1 MLRGSFG
8 RYILHMLQ
16 MFRNFFKSKVG
27 IAFTLGF
34 LALIAVAFAS
44 ADVSNSGSFGG
55 VSGGDR
61 VAVAG
66 GEKIG
71 TAEYSMNVTNAFDN
85 LRQQYPTLTMASF
98 VAEGGADQ
106 VLEQM
111 IQRTAVASYARKY
124 GLRAGQRLV
133 DSEIVQSG
141 NFNGPDGS
149 FDQSMFRA
157 LLQQRG
163 LTEAAVRDD
172 ISSSLLGQQ
181 LTTPLS
187 FGANMPLS
195 IARRYAAL
203 QSETRKG
210 TISIIPSM
218 AFAPKGDPTDKQLT
232 AYYTAHKDDY
242 IRPER
247 RVIRYATFG
256 DDAVKNLPAPTAAQ
270 IAARYKRD
278 ASQYAASESRSFTQ
292 LVAPTQAAAKA
303 ILDEVKGG
311 KSLAVAA
318 KSKGLAT
325 TQIGP
330 VKKAELSTNA
340 SPEVAQAAFAANQGA
355 LTTPARGGLGW
366 YILNVDKVV
375 KTPARSLEQV
385 SGSISEALAQEQ
397 KREALLDRSSKIE
410 DELDSGASLNDLAK
424 ELGLKLQTTEA
435 LTADGNVYGKPGQ
448 KAPEVLNRALSTAF
462 QMDQGKPQLAE
473 VDPGK
478 TFLLFEASDIT
489 TSAAAPLK
497 DVRDQA
503 VTAWRRH
510 EGSLK
515 AKEASERIMKRLADG
530 KSMKEAL
537 AAEKVTLPPSDAV
550 NMSRDEIA
558 RGGQVPPVLA
568 LFFSMAEGTSKR
580 LEAPQD
586 NGWFIA
592 QLSTITPGKL
602 ADNDPL
608 IAQARKALGPVVGD
622 EYLEQFVKAVE
633 KQIGT
638 SRNPAA
644 VKAVKDQL
652 TGANNRLN

>member
-1 MLRGSFG
+1 
-8 RYILHMLQ
+8 MLQ

-34 LALIAVAFAS
+34 LALIAIAFAS

-61 VAVAG
+61 VAVVG
-66 GEKIG
+66 GKKIG
-71 TAEYSMNVTNAFDN
+71 TAEYSTNITNAFDN
-85 LRQQYPTLTMASF
+85 LRQQYPTLTMESF

-111 IQRTAVASYARKY
+111 IQRTAVAEYARKY

-149 FDQSMFRA
+149 FDQNMFRA
-157 LLQQRG
+157 VLQQRG

-172 ISSSLLGQQ
+172 ISASLLGQQ
-181 LTTPLS
+181 LTTPIS
-187 FGANMPLS
+187 FGAEMPLS

-218 AFAPKGDPTDKQLT
+218 AFAPKGEPTDKQLT

-256 DDAVKNLPAPTAAQ
+256 DDAVKNLPAPTEAQ

-278 ASQYAASESRSFTQ
+278 ANQYAASESRSFTQ

-303 ILDEVKGG
+303 ILDEVNSG
-311 KSLAVAA
+311 KSLAAVA

-330 VKKAELSTNA
+330 VDQSDLSVNA
-340 SPEVAQAAFAANQGA
+340 SPEVAKAAFAAKQGG
-355 LTTPARGGLGW
+355 LTAPARGGLGW
-366 YILNVDKVV
+366 YLLRVDKVTN
-375 KTPARSLEQV
+375 TPARSLDQV
-385 SGSISEALAQEQ
+385 RSSISETLAKEQ

-410 DELDSGASLNDLAK
+410 DELDSGASLADLAK
-424 ELGLKLQTTEA
+424 ELGLKLQTTEP
-435 LTADGNVYGKPGQ
+435 LTADGNVYGKQGQ

-462 QMDQGKPQLAE
+462 QMEQGKPQLAE

-478 TFLLFEASDIT
+478 TFLLFEAAEIT
-489 TSAAAPLK
+489 PSAAAPLK
-497 DVRDQA
+497 DIRAQA
-503 VTAWRRH
+503 IAAWRRH

-515 AKEASERIMKRLADG
+515 AKEASQRVMKRIAEG
-530 KSMKEAL
+530 KSVKEAL

-550 NMSRDEIA
+550 DMSREQIA

-568 LFFSMAEGTSKR
+568 LFFSMAEGTTKR
-580 LEAPQD
+580 LEAPQE
-586 NGWFIA
+586 NGWFVA
-592 QLSTITPGKL
+592 KLDKITPGKL

-608 IAQARKALGPVVGD
+608 IGQARKALGPVVGD

-638 SRNPAA
+638 TRNPAA
-644 VKAVKDQL
+644 IKAVKDQL
-652 TGANNRLN
+652 TGANNRFN